1 MFTNDYYS
9 YGFKGGSNMSEENST
24 ANVDKKVRE
33 GDKIQIIKGE
43 QKGKTGEVLMIR
55 ENSVIVKIGDHKGT
69 GEPIKTVVNHKN
81 YKRMK

>member
-1 MFTNDYYS
+1 MFS
-9 YGFKGGSNMSEENST
+9 YGFEGGSDMAEENKT
-24 ANVDKKVRE
+24 EKPAAKKINE
-33 GDKIQIIKGE
+33 GDKIQIVKGE
-43 QKGKTGEVLMIR
+43 QKGKTGEVLMVR

>member
-1 MFTNDYYS
+1 
-9 YGFKGGSNMSEENST
+9 MSEETNE
-24 ANVDKKVRE
+24 ANVDTKKKVNE

-55 ENSVIVKIGDHKGT
+55 ENSVIVKIGNNKGT